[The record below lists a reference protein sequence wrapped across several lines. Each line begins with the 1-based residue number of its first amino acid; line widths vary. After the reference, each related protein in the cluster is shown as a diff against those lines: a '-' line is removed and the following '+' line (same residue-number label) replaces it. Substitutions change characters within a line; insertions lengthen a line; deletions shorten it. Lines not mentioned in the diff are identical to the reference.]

1 MLPHYKHPA
10 ESISSQLTVTK
21 RIFCRGFTLVELM
34 VVIVIISILGSL
46 SLAGLNIGRQ
56 RSKIDATRATI
67 RKLDEIVMDQFDS
80 YSTRLKGLKLAHLLA
95 IRGTMV
101 EEMPD
106 NWANVLPLANCS
118 TSSGRAYSK
127 CKKTTANP
135 VYQGAECLYMIVTRS
150 GFSPGA
156 LENFRANEIG
166 DIDRDG
172 MKEFLDGWGNPIA
185 FLRWAPGFSSPAPGF
200 SGTQYSALQFDD
212 FATNHDALD
221 VGLNDEKAFQMYPLI
236 YSPGPDEAGNAGTT
250 SSGYGL
256 ATATNGWPPESLPKI
271 CEFSDG
277 ATKIGGPDPANPTAY
292 RDNITNH
299 DFLSR

>member
-1 MLPHYKHPA
+1 MLLHFKHPA
-10 ESISSQLTVTK
+10 ESISPQLTVTK

-80 YSTRLKGLKLAHLLA
+80 YSTRVKGLKPAHLLA

-118 TSSGRAYSK
+118 TSSGRAYSRY
-127 CKKTTANP
+127 KKSTATS

-150 GFSPGA
+150 GFSPSA
-156 LENFRANEIG
+156 LENFRANEVG

-185 FLRWAPGFSSPAPGF
+185 FLRWAPGFSSPL
-200 SGTQYSALQFDD
+200 SALQFADVT
-212 FATNHDALD
+212 TNHDVLD
-221 VGLNDEKAFQMYPLI
+221 VGLNDINAFQMYPLI

-250 SSGYGL
+250 SSGYGIL
-256 ATATNGWPPESLPKI
+256 ATATNGWPPESLPNI

-277 ATKIGGPDPANPTAY
+277 ATKIGAPDPANPTAY

>member
-1 MLPHYKHPA
+1 MLPHFKHPA
-10 ESISSQLTVTK
+10 ESISPQLTVTK

-80 YSTRLKGLKLAHLLA
+80 YSTRVKGLKPAYLLA

-118 TSSGRAYSK
+118 TSSGRAYSRY
-127 CKKTTANP
+127 KKSTATS

-150 GFSPGA
+150 GFSPSA
-156 LENFRANEIG
+156 LENFRANEVG

-185 FLRWAPGFSSPAPGF
+185 FLRWAPGFSDPL
-200 SGTQYSALQFDD
+200 SALQFADVT
-212 FATNHDALD
+212 TNHDALD
-221 VGLNDEKAFQMYPLI
+221 VGLNDSNAFQMYPLI

-250 SSGYGL
+250 SGYGL
-256 ATATNGWPPESLPKI
+256 ATATNGWPPESLPNI

-277 ATKIGGPDPANPTAY
+277 ATLIGLPDPANPTAY

>member
-1 MLPHYKHPA
+1 MNSMLPHFKHPA
-10 ESISSQLTVTK
+10 ESISPQLTVTK

-80 YSTRLKGLKLAHLLA
+80 YSTRVKGLKPAYLLA

-118 TSSGRAYSK
+118 TSSGRAYSRY
-127 CKKTTANP
+127 KKSTATS

-150 GFSPGA
+150 GFSPSA
-156 LENFRANEIG
+156 LENFRANEVG

-185 FLRWAPGFSSPAPGF
+185 FLRWAPGFSDPL
-200 SGTQYSALQFDD
+200 SALQFADVT
-212 FATNHDALD
+212 TNHDALD
-221 VGLNDEKAFQMYPLI
+221 VGLNDSNAFQMYPLI

-250 SSGYGL
+250 SGYGL
-256 ATATNGWPPESLPKI
+256 ATATNGWPPESLPNI

-277 ATKIGGPDPANPTAY
+277 ATLIGLPDPANPTAY

>member
-1 MLPHYKHPA
+1 MLPHFKHPA
-10 ESISSQLTVTK
+10 ESISPQLTVTK
-21 RIFCRGFTLVELM
+21 RIFCRGFTLIELM

-80 YSTRLKGLKLAHLLA
+80 YSTRVKGLKPAHLLA

-127 CKKTTANP
+127 YKKSTATS

-156 LENFRANEIG
+156 LENFRANEVG

-185 FLRWAPGFSSPAPGF
+185 FLRWAPGFSDPF
-200 SGTQYSALQFDD
+200 SALQVADVT
-212 FATNHDALD
+212 TNHDALD
-221 VGLNDEKAFQMYPLI
+221 VGLKDKKAFQMYPLI

-250 SSGYGL
+250 SGYGL
-256 ATATNGWPPESLPKI
+256 ATATNGWPPASLPNI

-277 ATKIGGPDPANPTAY
+277 ATLIGLPDPANPTAY

>member
-1 MLPHYKHPA
+1 
-10 ESISSQLTVTK
+10 
-21 RIFCRGFTLVELM
+21 M
-34 VVIVIISILGSL
+34 VVIVIISILASL

-80 YSTRLKGLKLAHLLA
+80 YSTRVKGLKPAHLLA

-106 NWANVLPLANCS
+106 NWANVRPLANCS
-118 TSSGRAYSK
+118 TSSGRAYSRYK
-127 CKKTTANP
+127 NTTAP
-135 VYQGAECLYMIVTRS
+135 GYQGAECLYMIVTRS
-150 GFSPGA
+150 GFSPSA
-156 LENFRANEIG
+156 LENFRANEVG

-185 FLRWAPGFSSPAPGF
+185 FLRWAPGFSSPL
-200 SGTQYSALQFDD
+200 SALQFADVT
-212 FATNHDALD
+212 TNHDALD
-221 VGLNDEKAFQMYPLI
+221 VGLNDSNAFQMYPLI

-250 SSGYGL
+250 SSGYGIL
-256 ATATNGWPPESLPKI
+256 ATGTAGWPPESLPSI

>member
-1 MLPHYKHPA
+1 MLPHFKHPA
-10 ESISSQLTVTK
+10 ESISPQLTVTK

-34 VVIVIISILGSL
+34 VVIVIISILASL

-80 YSTRLKGLKLAHLLA
+80 YSTRVKGLKPAHLLA

-127 CKKTTANP
+127 YKKSTATS

-156 LENFRANEIG
+156 LENFRANEVG

-185 FLRWAPGFSSPAPGF
+185 FLRWAPGFSSPL
-200 SGTQYSALQFDD
+200 SALQFADVT
-212 FATNHDALD
+212 TNHDALD
-221 VGLNDEKAFQMYPLI
+221 VGLNDSNAFQMYPLI

-250 SSGYGL
+250 SSGYGIL
-256 ATATNGWPPESLPKI
+256 ATGTAGWPPESLPSI

>member
-1 MLPHYKHPA
+1 MLPHFKHPD
-10 ESISSQLTVTK
+10 ESISPQLTVTK

-80 YSTRLKGLKLAHLLA
+80 YSTRVKGLKPAHLLA

-118 TSSGRAYSK
+118 TSSGRAYSRY
-127 CKKTTANP
+127 KKSTATS
-135 VYQGAECLYMIVTRS
+135 VYQGAECLYMIVARS
-150 GFSPGA
+150 GFSPSA
-156 LENFRANEIG
+156 LENFRANEVG

-185 FLRWAPGFSSPAPGF
+185 FLRWAPGFSSPL
-200 SGTQYSALQFDD
+200 SALQFADVT
-212 FATNHDALD
+212 TNHDALD
-221 VGLNDEKAFQMYPLI
+221 VGPNDSNAFQMYPLI

>member
-1 MLPHYKHPA
+1 MLPHFKHPA
-10 ESISSQLTVTK
+10 ESISPQLTVTK

-80 YSTRLKGLKLAHLLA
+80 YSTRLKGLKAADLLA

-127 CKKTTANP
+127 YKKSTSTS

-150 GFSPGA
+150 GFSPGS

-185 FLRWAPGFSSPAPGF
+185 FLRWAPGFSAPL
-200 SGTQYSALQFDD
+200 SALQFADVT
-212 FATNHDALD
+212 TNHDALD
-221 VGLNDEKAFQMYPLI
+221 VGLNDSNAFQMYPLI

-250 SSGYGL
+250 SSGYGIV
-256 ATATNGWPPESLPKI
+256 ATGTAGWPPASLGSI
-271 CEFSDG
+271 CMFSDG